1 MAAGRNELLEAEL
14 SKNEGRGLELES
26 ARVELRQAR
35 QEHLSVLAVC
45 GEREQEVASL
55 KAQVEQLQAKRKAL
69 LEALEK
75 PVNHEIRTLDRIIRA
90 FEKLYKEYIEV
101 VFTQGNII
109 GFENKI
115 SYILSN
121 VCEIKEDLK
130 L

>member
-1 MAAGRNELLEAEL
+1 M
-14 SKNEGRGLELES
+14 
-26 ARVELRQAR
+26 
-35 QEHLSVLAVC
+35 
-45 GEREQEVASL
+45 
-55 KAQVEQLQAKRKAL
+55 
-69 LEALEK
+69 
-75 PVNHEIRTLDRIIRA
+75 RTLDRIIRA
-90 FEKLYKEYIEV
+90 LEKLYKEYIEV